1 VSLAYALRGVG
12 FAYPG
17 GEEVLHVE
25 ALEIPAGRV
34 AALVGPNGS
43 GKSTLLHLLA
53 FLAVPSRGELQFF
66 SAPVGPEEGRALRR
80 RVGFLLQNPYLFHG
94 TVAGNVEW
102 GLRTRGLPAGERRR
116 RIAQALAQVGLEG
129 YAGRS
134 AQALSGGEAQR
145 LALARLLALEPAV
158 VLLDEPTNHLD
169 RETRAR
175 IETTLKSWVEER
187 QTTVVIATHDVS
199 QAHRLGAQVWQMENG
214 RLRLGEQDNVLRGR
228 LVPGEPGIFDT
239 GTLRVHVS
247 PPPAEAQVV
256 RISPRQ
262 VLLAREALAS
272 SARNCLRGTVV
283 RAELNGTDE
292 LQVVLD
298 CGEPLAVVVTR
309 ESWQKLGLTVGDVAY
324 ATFKASAV
332 RPA

>member
-1 VSLAYALRGVG
+1 MSRAYALRGVG
-12 FAYPG
+12 YAYPG

-25 ALEIPAGRV
+25 DLEIAAGRV

-53 FLAVPSRGELQFF
+53 FLAAPSRGELCFF
-66 SAPVGPEEGRALRR
+66 DAPVGPEEGRALRK
-80 RVGFLLQNPYLFHG
+80 RVGFLLQNPYLFHT

-116 RIAQALAQVGLEG
+116 RMAQALVQVGLDG

-158 VLLDEPTNHLD
+158 ILLDEPTNHLD
-169 RETRAR
+169 RETRVR
-175 IETTLKSWVEER
+175 IEATLLAWVRER
-187 QTTVVIATHDVS
+187 QTTVVIATHDIS

-214 RLRLGEQDNVLRGR
+214 RLRLGEQDNVFRGH
-228 LVPGEPGIFDT
+228 LVAGEPGIFAT
-239 GTLRVHVS
+239 GRLRLHLS
-247 PPPAEAQVV
+247 PAPAEAQVV

-272 SARNCLRGTVV
+272 SALNSLRGTVV

-292 LQVVLD
+292 VHVLLD
-298 CGEPLAVVVTR
+298 CGELLAVVVTR
-309 ESWQKLGLTVGDVAY
+309 ESWQKLGLTVGDVAF
-324 ATFKASAV
+324 AIFKASAV